1 MLAPKLREPP
11 LAPVNVAPFELSGA
25 TMGTT
30 WRLRAF
36 APPGF
41 NAKRLET
48 EIAAVLAAVVDEMSP
63 WEAHSALSRFNAL
76 AAGETLPAP
85 LHMRCVLEDALHVA
99 GETDGAFDPTLG
111 VLVDLWGFGAR
122 APAQDKPREDD
133 ISAALA
139 HAGWRKLTFEDD
151 ALHQPGGLRLDLN
164 GIAKGYAVDAAAEVA
179 AAAGLT
185 SYLMEIGGELRAAG
199 IKPDGQ
205 PWWVELQQPPGGA
218 GERLLL
224 ALYNETVA
232 TSGDYIRHDIVDG
245 EEIAHTISPFTGK
258 PLRNG
263 VASVSVLHASCMRA
277 DAYATALSVMGVEAG
292 LAFAAR
298 ADIAAVITARREG
311 ALTEHFSPRAAAMLE
326 D

>member
-41 NAKRLET
+41 NAKRLDA
-48 EIAAVLAAVVDEMSP
+48 EIAAALAAVVGEMSA
-63 WEAHSALSRFNAL
+63 WEPRSALSRFNAL
-76 AAGETLPAP
+76 EAGHALALPGR
-85 LHMRCVLEDALHVA
+85 MRRVLEEALSIA
-99 GETDGAFDPTLG
+99 AETDGAFDPSIG
-111 VLVDLWGFGAR
+111 ALVDAWGFGAL
-122 APAQDKPREDD
+122 APAFDKPGDD
-133 ISAALA
+133 VIDAALES
-139 HAGWRKLTFEDD
+139 AGWRKLAFASD
-151 ALHQPGGLRLDLN
+151 ALVQPGGLRLDLN
-164 GIAKGYAVDAAAEVA
+164 GIAKGYAVDVAAEIA

-205 PWWVELQQPPGGA
+205 PWWVELERPPRA
-218 GERLLL
+218 PGERLLL
-224 ALYNETVA
+224 ALYNQAVA
-232 TSGDYIRHDIVDG
+232 TSGDYIRRDIVDG
-245 EEIAHTISPFTGK
+245 EEIAHTIDPFTGR
-258 PLRNG
+258 PLRKG
-263 VASVSVLHASCMRA
+263 VAAVSVLHASCMRA
-277 DAYATALSVMGVEAG
+277 DAYATALTVMGVEAG

-298 ADIAAVITARREG
+298 AEIAAIIAERRDG
-311 ALTEHFSPRAAAMLE
+311 ALIEHFSPRATEMLA